1 MLTVATAAPNKAIL
15 SERIQKLISGLAN
28 GVYERE
34 ETIKLC
40 LLAALAG
47 ESVFLLGPP
56 GIAKS
61 LDRKS
66 VV

>member
-34 ETIKLC
+34 ETIKIMFISRI
-40 LLAALAG
+40 G
-47 ESVFLLGPP
+47 W
-56 GIAKS
+56 
-61 LDRKS
+61 
-66 VV
+66 